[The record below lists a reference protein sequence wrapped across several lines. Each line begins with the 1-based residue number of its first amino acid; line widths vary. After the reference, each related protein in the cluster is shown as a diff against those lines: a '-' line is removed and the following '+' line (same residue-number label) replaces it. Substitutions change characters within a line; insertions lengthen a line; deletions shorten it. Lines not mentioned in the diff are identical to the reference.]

1 MCILEL
7 PLCPDA
13 VVVNVVGRETEAVFD
28 VDELINVESPRGSK
42 PPVDANGGEMVMLEG
57 SAG

>member
-13 VVVNVVGRETEAVFD
+13 VVVNVVERETEAVFD
-28 VDELINVESPRGSK
+28 VDELINVESP
-42 PPVDANGGEMVMLEG
+42 
-57 SAG
+57 

>member
-13 VVVNVVGRETEAVFD
+13 VVVGRETEAVFD